1 MVYKCVVKR
10 LLDIIFAILGI
21 LIGLVPMVIVAILI
35 KLESSGPVL
44 FKQERYGQNSKKF
57 LMYKFRTMRTD
68 APILANQNFK
78 DMKKY
83 ISPLGA
89 FLRKTSLDELPQL
102 FNVLRGEMSFIG
114 PRPLAQTD
122 MNVIKMRQVNGGD
135 LVRPGITG
143 LAQVNGRNK
152 ISDNEKAAFDAEYA
166 ENLNFVLE
174 FNIVWQTI
182 RAVLKRDGINKN
194 DVDV

>member
-1 MVYKCVVKR
+1 M
-10 LLDIIFAILGI
+10 LDIIFAILGI

-57 LMYKFRTMRTD
+57 LIYKFRTMRTD

-114 PRPLAQTD
+114 PRPLAKTD

-152 ISDNEKAAFDAEYA
+152 
-166 ENLNFVLE
+166 
-174 FNIVWQTI
+174 NI
-182 RAVLKRDGINKN
+182 R
-194 DVDV
+194 

>member
-1 MVYKCVVKR
+1 MVYKCIVKR